1 MVFRQAILWRRWG
14 AFCRASA
21 GAVFVE
27 FSLALWPLL
36 ATLLFVYDTGTN
48 FLTLRQVD
56 QAGAALIEKMRSGQ
70 IDPRNYTQASFR
82 QSLLCPAVTIVAC
95 DQFVVHLSDAQTGPK
110 LTPTQ
115 VSEAQ
120 WCPGGPSDA
129 RILQIAFPVPF
140 LSRIWAGALVDA
152 NVHYVSAFGLRN
164 RPDVAAGAC

>member
-1 MVFRQAILWRRWG
+1 MVSRHALFRQAFG
-14 AFCRASA
+14 AFRRASA

-36 ATLLFVYDTGTN
+36 AALLFVYDTGTN
-48 FLTLRQVD
+48 FLTIRQVD
-56 QAGAALIEKMRSGQ
+56 LAGAALIEQMRSGQ
-70 IDPRNYTQASFR
+70 IDPRNYTPASFR
-82 QSLLCPAVTIVAC
+82 QSLLCPAVTIIAC
-95 DQFVVHLSDAQTGPK
+95 DQFVVNLSDAQSGPK

-115 VSEAQ
+115 VAGAQ

-140 LSRIWAGALVDA
+140 LSRIWAGALVESH
-152 NVHYVSAFGLRN
+152 VHYVSAFGLRN